1 MSVEADLVE
10 AMVAS
15 TERFP
20 RMTKK
25 EILRMREDMV
35 HPTMRAIIPKGVR
48 LDVPMLNAFLLR
60 ETGNI
65 IAGLGQRLM
74 AVSHAKHLDEE
85 HRLSQA
91 VFLVREA
98 QGRILFLR
106 GGKSVT
112 QKILEEATAQDVD
125 SSE

>member
-25 EILRMREDMV
+25 EILRMREDVV
-35 HPTMRAIIPKGVR
+35 HSTMRGIVPRGVR
-48 LDVPMLNAFLLR
+48 IDVPMLNPFLLR

-65 IAGLGQRLM
+65 LAGLGQRLM
-74 AVSHAKHLDEE
+74 ALTHEKHLDDE
-85 HRLSQA
+85 HKLSQA

-98 QGRILFLR
+98 QSRILYLR
-106 GGKSVT
+106 GGKSVL
-112 QKILEEATAQDVD
+112 QKMLDEQNTQDVGGSD
-125 SSE
+125 